1 MRIFAGTA
9 EYYQTYRPGIPAAVV
24 DVLTSVAVTTRPRH
38 LLDIGT
44 GTGMVVAAM
53 LPHFDDVIAIDTDA
67 DMLAMAEA
75 SLRPLV
81 PAGTRLTLESCAAE
95 KFVPPAGWQA
105 DLVTICRAFHW
116 LDQQLVLDRLAG
128 QVATDGVVAIFGDG
142 SVWSSDSPWAQAVRS
157 VVQEFLGE
165 QRRAGEGVF
174 RPSTRPYREILAD
187 SAFSQVSEVRVPVTR
202 DWFPDTILG
211 YLYSTSFAAPRLFG
225 TRRPEFESAIREK
238 LAALNPDGIFREDAS
253 FTMTIGRRGEGPSG
267 AH

>member
-1 MRIFAGTA
+1 M
-9 EYYQTYRPGIPAAVV
+9 YRPGLPAAVIN
-24 DVLTSVAVTTRPRH
+24 VLTSVAPATRPRR

-44 GTGMVVAAM
+44 GTGIVVAAM

-67 DMLAMAEA
+67 DMLAVAEA

-81 PAGTRLTLESCAAE
+81 PAGKRLTLENCAAE
-95 KFVPPAGWQA
+95 KFALPTGYQA

-116 LDQQLVLDRLAG
+116 LDQQLVLGRLAG
-128 QVATDGVVAIFGDG
+128 QVTADGVVAIFGDG
-142 SVWSSDSPWAQAVRS
+142 SFWSSDSPWAHAVRS

-174 RPSTRPYREILAD
+174 RPSTRPYREILAE

-202 DWFPDTILG
+202 DWSPDTILG

-225 TRRPEFESAIREK
+225 ARRPDFESAIRET
-238 LAALNPDGIFREDAS
+238 LAALNPEGIFGEDAS
-253 FTMTIGRRGEGPSG
+253 FTMTIGRRGEAPSR
-267 AH
+267 AQQ